1 MSDAA
6 QQGKPIVMCFS
17 GLDPTGGA
25 GIQAD
30 IETCMALGAH
40 CAPIITALTAQNT
53 TNAADADAVDA
64 TMLIAQARMV
74 LEDMSVGAFK
84 VGLITH
90 PDIATALHTIFS
102 DYPHI
107 PVVVDPVLSAG
118 GGHDFTDQTV
128 RDSIRE
134 FILPHAHLLLP
145 NTNEAKQLAPE
156 ADTLDACAS
165 ELIDLGCSHVLV
177 TGTHANTQKIVHQL
191 FGAHQKLQA
200 FDCPRLPGEY
210 HGSGCTL
217 AAAVAS
223 YLVHGLDLIP
233 ACREAIN
240 YTLRTLQHAQHLG
253 MGQLIP
259 DRATLQTQKSK
270 LH

>member
-1 MSDAA
+1 MSDAV

-40 CAPIITALTAQNT
+40 CAPIVTALTAQDTN
-53 TNAADADAVDA
+53 NAADAESVDA

-74 LEDMSVGAFK
+74 LEDMPVGAFK

-90 PDIATALHTIFS
+90 ADIATALHTLFN

-118 GGHDFTDQTV
+118 GGHGFTDQTV
-128 RDSIRE
+128 QASLRE

-156 ADTLDACAS
+156 ADTLEACAN
-165 ELIDLGCSHVLV
+165 ELIDLGCSHVLI
-177 TGTHANTQKIVHQL
+177 TGTHANTQDIEHQL
-191 FGAHQKLQA
+191 FGTHQKLQT

-217 AAAVAS
+217 AAAAAC
-223 YLVHGLDLIP
+223 YLVHGLDVIS

-240 YTLRTLQHAQHLG
+240 FTMRTLHFAQRLG

-259 DRATLQTQKSK
+259 DRATLQAQKSK